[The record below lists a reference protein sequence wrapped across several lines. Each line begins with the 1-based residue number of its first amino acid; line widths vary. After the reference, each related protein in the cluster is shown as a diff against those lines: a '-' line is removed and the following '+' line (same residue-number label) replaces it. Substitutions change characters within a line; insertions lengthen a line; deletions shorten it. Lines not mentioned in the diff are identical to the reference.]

1 MALEVSLKSNYSMCY
16 VLYSKYTGV
25 VDGDYQGVTDEII
38 IFEAGDVT
46 QTHRIIFNNDI
57 ECEKE
62 PNENFF
68 SNIALNRGISDIF
81 VTEPRAT
88 VTIDD
93 TAEPECGR
101 CHNCA
106 SQQ

>member
-1 MALEVSLKSNYSMCY
+1 M
-16 VLYSKYTGV
+16 
-25 VDGDYQGVTDEII
+25 TDQII
-38 IFEAGDVT
+38 TFEAGDIT
-46 QTHRIIFNNDI
+46 RTHRIIINNDT

-62 PNENFF
+62 PNDNFF
-68 SNIALNRGISDIF
+68 SNIALNSGIPDIF

-101 CHNCA
+101 YYNCA
-106 SQQ
+106 SQHYNNECHCPFRAN